1 MEDKY
6 IVTIDLGTRNLS
18 LAVGKAG
25 DNGKI
30 DICYYN
36 EFPSEGIS
44 HGKVLNPTRLGG
56 ALKTAVSSAENF
68 LGIKINEVMVN
79 CQKYDIRQVEKR
91 VVREIDEQL
100 CISKEQLEMLEDL
113 AAEQVMEELENGEE
127 IISLVVQN
135 FNTDDEFSVNEN
147 DVVGMMSSHLEGIYK
162 IFIGKS
168 ASSKYIDAAFSSIGI
183 NLVRKVFVP
192 DYVGK
197 CCLSRSEIDGGVALF
212 DLGAGASSVSVF
224 YGGVLRHYGAIPF
237 GSRNI
242 TADIANLCEISD
254 SLAENIKMGYG
265 GCMPDKLESLGEKT
279 LRITDSESSD
289 RTEFTAKYLSEI
301 ITAREK
307 EIIDALLYEIQLSG
321 YADKLKN
328 GVVLVGGGANMLNIC
343 NLIKLISGYNARVA
357 APGRT
362 IFNSSI
368 SSFFNMSAAM
378 QAALLLRLSNENV
391 SCTEKAQP
399 QVESVRQNVDE
410 EEVISNADDVRS
422 NLLFSEEETQRSSRE
437 EKREKKEKKEKKER
451 KEKKQKEETRKSWG
465 GIFGNLSSA
474 VFGEDSD
481 PENEI

>member
-18 LAVGKAG
+18 LAVGKLD

-30 DICYYN
+30 EICYYN
-36 EFPSEGIS
+36 DFPSEGIS
-44 HGKVLNPTRLGG
+44 HGKVLNPTKLGR
-56 ALKTAVSSAENF
+56 ALETAVNSAGNF
-68 LGIKINEVMVN
+68 LGIKINEVMVG
-79 CQKYDIRQVEKR
+79 CQKYDIRQVEKK
-91 VVREIDEQL
+91 VVMEIDAQQ
-100 CISKEQLEMLEDL
+100 CICTKQLEMLEDL
-113 AAEQVMEELENGEE
+113 AAEQVIGELENGEE
-127 IISLVVQN
+127 ILSLVVQS
-135 FNTDDEFSVNEN
+135 FNTDDEFSVSEC
-147 DVVGMMSSHLEGIYK
+147 DIVGMMSSHIEGVYK

-192 DYVGK
+192 DYMGK
-197 CCLSRSEIDGGVALF
+197 CCLSRSELDGGVALL

-242 TADIANLCEISD
+242 TADIANLCEIND
-254 SLAENIKMGYG
+254 ILAENVKMGFG

-279 LRITDSESSD
+279 LRITDTESSD

-307 EIIDALLYEIQLSG
+307 EILDALLYEIQLSG

-328 GVVLVGGGANMLNIC
+328 GVVVVGGGANMLNIC
-343 NLIKLISGYNARVA
+343 NFIKLISGYNARVG
-357 APGRT
+357 APSRS
-362 IFNSSI
+362 IFNSGI

-378 QAALLLRLSNENV
+378 QAALLLRFSNENV
-391 SCTEKAQP
+391 SCTQKVEP
-399 QVESVRQNVDE
+399 QQEVEQSVIEQQTKEEEPVQVVETPGSLLFGE
-410 EEVISNADDVRS
+410 EEVPQKQN
-422 NLLFSEEETQRSSRE
+422 E
-437 EKREKKEKKEKKER
+437 EKVKKKNKEKKPREVSR
-451 KEKKQKEETRKSWG
+451 KPWG
-465 GIFGNLSSA
+465 GLFENFSSA
-474 VFGEDSD
+474 VFGADSD